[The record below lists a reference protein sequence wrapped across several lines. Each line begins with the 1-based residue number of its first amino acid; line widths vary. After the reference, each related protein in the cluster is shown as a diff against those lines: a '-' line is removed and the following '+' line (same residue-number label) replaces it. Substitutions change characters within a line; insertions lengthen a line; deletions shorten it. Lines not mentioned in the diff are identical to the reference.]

1 MPDAAQNK
9 EDEGDNLKS
18 LFLTILWALFIAF
31 FLRVFIFQPFTIP
44 SESMEPNLIRGDYI
58 ITSKYSVG
66 YGRYAADPLPFPVKN
81 GRFLEREPKRG
92 DVIVFKPIDETQ
104 HFIKRLVGV
113 PGDRIQLI
121 DGILYIN
128 ETPSPQLSTDIA
140 GPRDARNYGAAVKVE
155 TIAGRNGHLTYDEVV
170 NHPSDNSGVYVVP
183 GGHYFMLGDN
193 RDNSGDSRFD
203 QPRGIGFVPAEN
215 IVGKAEFILLSA
227 RDEFSIIRP
236 WTWNNVRGDRFF
248 KGIR

>member
-1 MPDAAQNK
+1 MSEAAQDGK
-9 EDEGDNLKS
+9 EEKDNFKS

-66 YGRYAADPLPFPVKN
+66 YGKYAADPLPFPVRN
-81 GRFLEREPKRG
+81 GRLLEREPKRG
-92 DVIVFKPIDETQ
+92 DVIVFKPKDIKQ
-104 HFIKRLVGV
+104 HYIKRLVGV
-113 PGDRIQLI
+113 PGDRIQMI

-128 ETPSPQLSTDIA
+128 NEPSPLVSTDLE
-140 GPRDARNYGAAVKVE
+140 GPKDAKDRGAMVKIE
-155 TIAGRNGHLTYDEVV
+155 TIAGRKGHFTFDDVV
-170 NHPSDNSGVYVVP
+170 NHPNDNTGIYIVP
-183 GGHYFMLGDN
+183 DGHYFMIGDN
-193 RDNSGDSRFD
+193 RDNSGDSRFL
-203 QPRGIGFVPAEN
+203 QPQGIGFVPAEN